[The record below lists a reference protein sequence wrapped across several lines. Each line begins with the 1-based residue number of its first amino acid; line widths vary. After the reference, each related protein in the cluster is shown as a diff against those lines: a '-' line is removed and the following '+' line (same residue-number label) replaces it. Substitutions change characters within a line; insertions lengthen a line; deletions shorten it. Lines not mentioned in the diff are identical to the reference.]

1 MDYLRKAS
9 CLVKAVVVCFII
21 FVPLLLMNIVQVF
34 SFFLLYPFSGKLFR
48 NLNVALAGSWWGGCE
63 WLLRKAGG
71 VDVKVTGDELP
82 IEENVIL
89 ISNHQGWGDIPMLFK
104 LAPKKGEKNWKYEMV
119 CKDALKYLPA
129 IGWGMIFLDCLFVKR
144 SWQKNKA
151 KMEATFK
158 KFLTTISQSG

>member
-1 MDYLRKAS
+1 MFYHLCASSPHEYCPGLFFFPPLPFFWKA
-9 CLVKAVVVCFII
+9 
-21 FVPLLLMNIVQVF
+21 
-34 SFFLLYPFSGKLFR
+34 FR

-104 LAPKKGEKNWKYEMV
+104 LAKRRKGVGNMKWFV
-119 CKDALKYLPA
+119 KDALKYLPA

-144 SWQKNKA
+144 LA
-151 KMEATFK
+151 KR
-158 KFLTTISQSG
+158 